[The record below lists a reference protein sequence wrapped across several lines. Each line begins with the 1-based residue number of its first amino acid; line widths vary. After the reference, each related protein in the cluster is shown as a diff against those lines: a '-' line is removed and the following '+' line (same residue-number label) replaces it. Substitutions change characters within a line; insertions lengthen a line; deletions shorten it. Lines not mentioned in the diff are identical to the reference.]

1 VLRSIPECWDYLP
14 KVGKRKDAH
23 HSPARPE
30 IAVFGPSRNLA
41 RLLFRRGHEAVQRR
55 MQGQGS
61 KTMSKMSKV
70 GQHVLATVAAML
82 LTITAAGAAVAP
94 AEAIQAAPV
103 SLV

>member
-1 VLRSIPECWDYLP
+1 
-14 KVGKRKDAH
+14 
-23 HSPARPE
+23 
-30 IAVFGPSRNLA
+30 
-41 RLLFRRGHEAVQRR
+41 

-82 LTITAAGAAVAP
+82 LTITAVGAAVAP